1 MSMCHL
7 RVFPAST
14 TIYPSG
20 EITLIVIETSLL
32 SLDDHVFPFEF
43 EENAKEPTLLL
54 KEHLA

>member
-1 MSMCHL
+1 MHL

-20 EITLIVIETSLL
+20 EITLIVIETSRL
-32 SLDDHVFPFEF
+32 SVDDHVFSFKF
-43 EENAKEPTLLL
+43 EENAREPTLLL